1 MPGTLRPDE
10 LLERTGIFVP
20 EDGPYETL
28 GGFMMLKLGRI
39 GEPHDKVQV
48 ENTTLEILRMD
59 GRRIDQILVRAAE
72 PEPTDEGREDTK

>member
-1 MPGTLRPDE
+1 
-10 LLERTGIFVP
+10 
-20 EDGPYETL
+20 
-28 GGFMMLKLGRI
+28 MLKLGRI

-72 PEPTDEGREDTK
+72 PEPTDEGKEAAK